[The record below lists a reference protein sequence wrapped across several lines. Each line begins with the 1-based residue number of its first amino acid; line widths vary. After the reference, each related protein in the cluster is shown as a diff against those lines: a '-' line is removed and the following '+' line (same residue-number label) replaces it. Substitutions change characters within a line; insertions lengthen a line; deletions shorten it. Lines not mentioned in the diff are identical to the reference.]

1 MAISISDH
9 IMWTKTRRT
18 RSKKKSLNLYRE
30 SIGSQDFAST
40 GKHFQKQLK
49 ITVQA
54 S

>member
-1 MAISISDH
+1 MI
-9 IMWTKTRRT
+9 TLCEQRQEEQEV
-18 RSKKKSLNLYRE
+18 KKKSLNLYRE